1 MGAVALVIVIVL
13 VIVLVGINHGTK
25 PQVNLGTRVPAPASL
40 VAQVTSVPQSVF
52 DQVGLPAEITNIP
65 KKVTG
70 HAPLTDPGLPEMLY
84 EGAEYCP
91 FCAAE
96 RWAMVMALSKFGTF
110 SGLQLTNSS
119 VSDFAP
125 DTATF
130 SFHGSTYTS
139 QYLAFKPYELA
150 TNEPAPTGATCN
162 VNTYACLD
170 TPPASAANLLTT
182 LGGGSF
188 PFMDFGNKLEQAG
201 AGFGNQPLVLAGM
214 TASQIAAQLKIPSSA
229 VAKAEDG
236 SANYITGAICAM
248 TGNTPSSVCSASVV
262 TAAQKKEGVS

>member
-1 MGAVALVIVIVL
+1 
-13 VIVLVGINHGTK
+13 
-25 PQVNLGTRVPAPASL
+25 
-40 VAQVTSVPQSVF
+40 
-52 DQVGLPAEITNIP
+52 
-65 KKVTG
+65 
-70 HAPLTDPGLPEMLY
+70 
-84 EGAEYCP
+84 
-91 FCAAE
+91 
-96 RWAMVMALSKFGTF
+96 MVMALSKFGTF

-130 SFHGSTYTS
+130 SFYGSTYTS

-150 TNEPAPTGATCN
+150 TNEPAATGACN
-162 VNTYACLD
+162 VNNYACLQ
-170 TPPASAANLLTT
+170 TPPAAAANLLTT

-188 PFMDFGNKLEQAG
+188 PFMDFGNKAMQAG
-201 AGFGNQPLVLAGM
+201 AGFGNQPLVMAGM

-248 TGNTPSSVCSASVV
+248 TGNTPSNVCSTSVV
-262 TAAQKKEGVS
+262 KAAQKKEGVS